1 MTPAQFLRELERKAP
16 PPLVLFAGPEDY
28 LRRRCRQ
35 ALIEKC
41 LAPEERDEG
50 FVRHDLEEISLAEA
64 IDDARSFSLFA
75 PRRLIWV
82 ASAEAALPRGRAAE
96 AADADAAPASAG
108 SAELLAEY
116 AKDPPP
122 GVTLVFDARRWDFE
136 GEDKARMERLLK
148 FYAPCTVV
156 EFRRLDLQQAME
168 LALQLAA
175 EKNLKLGRREAEMLA
190 AAAACDGMR
199 LETEIEK
206 LALFC
211 GPGRAASAADIA
223 ALVPDAEEST
233 VFELVDALARRD
245 RARALHLLD
254 VLLRGGEYLPLALM
268 FLEGVFR
275 QALAAR
281 EQKLRS
287 AQDVQSY
294 FQRLGMPMWRSR
306 AEQVFLA
313 ASKFTAAQLAAGIR
327 AIFEADSALKS
338 VRPDDRLVMEHFVLR
353 LTA

>member
-1 MTPAQFLRELERKAP
+1 MTPAQFLRELERKGP
-16 PPLVLFAGPEDY
+16 PPLLLFAGPEDF
-28 LRRRCRQ
+28 LRRRCREE
-35 ALIEKC
+35 LLDRC

-75 PRRLIWV
+75 SRRLIWV
-82 ASAEAALPRGRAAE
+82 SSAEAALPRGRAS
-96 AADADAAPASAG
+96 DASAEETAAQPSG
-108 SAELLAEY
+108 GAELLAAY

-136 GEDKARMERLLK
+136 GEDRARMERLIR
-148 FYAPCTVV
+148 FYAPATVV
-156 EFRRLDLQQAME
+156 EFRRLDQQQAMD
-168 LALQLAA
+168 LALGLAA
-175 EKNLKLGRREAEMLA
+175 ECGLRLGRREAEMLA
-190 AAAACDGMR
+190 TATACDGMR
-199 LETEIEK
+199 LATEIEK
-206 LALFC
+206 LALYC
-211 GPGRAASAADIA
+211 GAARAVSAADIV

-233 VFELVDALARRD
+233 IFELVDALARRD
-245 RARALHLLD
+245 RARALHVVD

-275 QALAAR
+275 MALAAH

-287 AQDVQSY
+287 AQDVQSF
-294 FQRLGMPMWRSR
+294 FQRLGMPMWRAR
-306 AEQVFLA
+306 AEQIFLA
-313 ASKFTAAQLAAGIR
+313 ASKFSAAQLAAGIL

-338 VRPDDRLVMEHFVLR
+338 TRPDDRIVIERFIFR

>member
-1 MTPAQFLRELERKAP
+1 MTPEQFLRELERKAP
-16 PPLVLFAGPEDY
+16 PAVLLFAGPEDY
-28 LRRRCRQ
+28 LRRKCRQ
-35 ALIEKC
+35 ALLEKC
-41 LAPEERDEG
+41 LAPEEREEG
-50 FVRHDLEEISLAEA
+50 YVRHDLEEISLAEA

-96 AADADAAPASAG
+96 EEEGSPAAG
-108 SAELLAEY
+108 GAELLAAY
-116 AKDPPP
+116 ARDPAP

-136 GEDKARMERLLK
+136 GEDKTRMERLLK
-148 FYAPCTVV
+148 FYAPAAVV
-156 EFRRLDLQQAME
+156 EFRRLDARQAQE

-175 EKNLKLGRREAEMLA
+175 ERGLRLGRREAEMLA
-190 AAAACDGMR
+190 TATAADGMR
-199 LETEIEK
+199 IATEIEK
-206 LALFC
+206 LALYC
-211 GPGRAASAADIA
+211 GAGRAVTAADIA

-233 VFELVDALARRD
+233 VFELVEALARRD

-275 QALAAR
+275 LALAAR

-287 AQDVQSY
+287 AQEVQSF
-294 FQRLGMPMWRSR
+294 FQRLGVPMWRAR

-313 ASKFTAAQLAAGIR
+313 ASRFTSAQLAGGIR

-338 VRPDDRLVMEHFVLR
+338 TRPDDRIVMERFILR

>member
-1 MTPAQFLRELERKAP
+1 MTPAQFLREIGRKAP
-16 PPLVLFAGPEDY
+16 PPLLLFAGPEDF
-28 LRRRCRQ
+28 LRRKCRQ
-35 ALIEKC
+35 ALLERC
-41 LAPEERDEG
+41 LAPEEREEG
-50 FVRHDLEEISLAEA
+50 FVRHDLDEVPLAEVL
-64 IDDARSFSLFA
+64 DDARSFSLFA

-82 ASAEAALPRGRAAE
+82 SSAEAALPRGRAAE
-96 AADADAAPASAG
+96 AAEEDSPSGAPDGAG
-108 SAELLAEY
+108 ILAGY

-156 EFRRLDLQQAME
+156 EFRPLGLEQAMD
-168 LALQLAA
+168 LALELAA
-175 EKNLKLGRREAEMLA
+175 ERGLKLGRREAEMLA
-190 AAAACDGMR
+190 TATACDGMR
-199 LETEIEK
+199 LATEIEK
-206 LALFC
+206 LALYC
-211 GPGRAASAADIA
+211 GAGRAVTAADIA

-245 RARALHLLD
+245 RARALHVLD
-254 VLLRGGEYLPLALM
+254 LLLRSGEYLPLALM
-268 FLEGVFR
+268 FLEGLFR
-275 QALAAR
+275 LALAAR

-294 FQRLGMPMWRSR
+294 FQRMGMPMWRAR

-313 ASKFTAAQLAAGIR
+313 ASKFTGAQLAAGIR

-338 VRPDDRLVMEHFVLR
+338 TRPDDRIVMEHFILR

>member
-1 MTPAQFLRELERKAP
+1 MTPAQLLRELERRPP
-16 PPLVLFAGPEDY
+16 PPLLLLAGPEDY

-41 LAPEERDEG
+41 LAPEERDGG
-50 FVRHDLEEISLAEA
+50 FVRHDLEEISLAEVL
-64 IDDARSFSLFA
+64 DDARSFSLFA

-82 ASAEAALPRGRAAE
+82 SSAEAALPRGRAAE
-96 AADADAAPASAG
+96 AAEEAG
-108 SAELLAEY
+108 SGPGAADAELLAAY

-148 FYAPCTVV
+148 FYSPAAVV
-156 EFRRLDLQQAME
+156 ELRRLDAQEAMDLAME
-168 LALQLAA
+168 LAS
-175 EKNLKLGRREAEMLA
+175 ERGLKLGRREAEMLA
-190 AAAACDGMR
+190 TATACDGMR
-199 LETEIEK
+199 LATEIEK
-206 LALFC
+206 LSLYCA
-211 GPGRAASAADIA
+211 GRPASAADIA
-223 ALVPDAEEST
+223 ALVPDAEETT
-233 VFELVDALARRD
+233 VFGLVDALARRD
-245 RARALHLLD
+245 RGRALHLLD

-275 QALAAR
+275 MALAAR

-287 AQDVQSY
+287 AQEVQSF
-294 FQRLGMPMWRSR
+294 FQRMGMPMWRAR

-313 ASKFTAAQLAAGIR
+313 ASRFSSAQLAAGIG

-338 VRPDDRLVMEHFVLR
+338 TRPDDRLVMEQFILR

>member
-1 MTPAQFLRELERKAP
+1 MTSAQLLRELERRPP
-16 PPLVLFAGPEDY
+16 PPLLLLAGPEDY

-41 LAPEERDEG
+41 LAPEERDGG
-50 FVRHDLEEISLAEA
+50 FVRHDLEEISLADVL
-64 IDDARSFSLFA
+64 DDARSFSLFA

-82 ASAEAALPRGRAAE
+82 SSAEAALPRGRAAE
-96 AADADAAPASAG
+96 AAEEAG
-108 SAELLAEY
+108 SGAGGADAELLAAY

-148 FYAPCTVV
+148 FYAPAAVV
-156 EFRRLDLQQAME
+156 ELRRLDAQEAVDLAME
-168 LALQLAA
+168 LAS
-175 EKNLKLGRREAEMLA
+175 ERGLKLGRREAEMLA
-190 AAAACDGMR
+190 TATACDGMR
-199 LETEIEK
+199 LATEIEK
-206 LALFC
+206 LSLYCA
-211 GPGRAASAADIA
+211 GRPVSAADIA
-223 ALVPDAEEST
+223 ALVPDAEETT
-233 VFELVDALARRD
+233 VFGLVDALARRD
-245 RARALHLLD
+245 RGRALHLLD

-275 QALAAR
+275 MALAAR

-287 AQDVQSY
+287 AQEVQSF
-294 FQRLGMPMWRSR
+294 FQRMGMPMWRAR

-313 ASKFTAAQLAAGIR
+313 ASRFSSAQLAAGIG

-338 VRPDDRLVMEHFVLR
+338 TRPDDRLVMEQFILR

>member
-28 LRRRCRQ
+28 LRRQCRQ
-35 ALIEKC
+35 ALVEKC
-41 LAPEERDEG
+41 LAPEEREEG
-50 FVRHDLEEISLAEA
+50 LVRHDLEEISLAEA

-82 ASAEAALPRGRAAE
+82 SSAEAALPRGRAAE
-96 AADADAAPASAG
+96 AAEADSAPAAAG
-108 SAELLAEY
+108 SAELLAGY

-156 EFRRLDLQQAME
+156 EFRRLDLQQAMD
-168 LALQLAA
+168 LALQLAS
-175 EKNLKLGRREAEMLA
+175 EKGLKLGRREAEMLA
-190 AAAACDGMR
+190 TAAACDGMR
-199 LETEIEK
+199 LATEIEK
-206 LALFC
+206 LALYC
-211 GPGRAASAADIA
+211 GSGRAATAADIA

-275 QALAAR
+275 LALAAR

-313 ASKFTAAQLAAGIR
+313 ASKFTAAQLAGGIR
-327 AIFEADSALKS
+327 AIFDTDSALKS
-338 VRPDDRLVMEHFVLR
+338 ARPDDRLVMEHFILR

>member
-1 MTPAQFLRELERKAP
+1 MTPAQFLRELERKGP
-16 PPLVLFAGPEDY
+16 PPLLLFAGPEDY
-28 LRRRCRQ
+28 LRRQCRR
-35 ALIEKC
+35 ALVEKC
-41 LAPEERDEG
+41 LAPEEREEG
-50 FVRHDLEEISLAEA
+50 FVRHDLEEIGLAEA

-82 ASAEAALPRGRAAE
+82 SSAEAALPRGRAAE
-96 AADADAAPASAG
+96 AAETDSAPGGAG
-108 SAELLAEY
+108 AELVAGY

-156 EFRRLDLQQAME
+156 EFRRLDPQQAME
-168 LALQLAA
+168 LALELAA
-175 EKNLKLGRREAEMLA
+175 EKGLKLGRREAEMLA
-190 AAAACDGMR
+190 TVVACDGMR
-199 LETEIEK
+199 LATEIEK

-211 GPGRAASAADIA
+211 GPGRAVTAADIA

-275 QALAAR
+275 LALAAR
-281 EQKLRS
+281 EQRLRS
-287 AQDVQSY
+287 AQEVQSY

-313 ASKFTAAQLAAGIR
+313 ASKFSGAQLAAGIG
-327 AIFEADSALKS
+327 AIFETDSALKS
-338 VRPDDRLVMEHFVLR
+338 ARPDDRLVMEHFILR